1 MSQGHQ
7 TSSLE
12 IWNEYESAGLRELM
26 LLSKELAVKQQQQH
40 NETDTTMTQQNQDY
54 NNLAES
60 LADTSEKPGST
71 EVAAED

>member
-12 IWNEYESAGLRELM
+12 IWNKYKSAGLRELM
-26 LLSKELAVKQQQQH
+26 LLSKELAIKQQQH
-40 NETDTTMTQQNQDY
+40 NETDTTMTQQNRDY

-60 LADTSEKPGST
+60 LANTSEKPGST